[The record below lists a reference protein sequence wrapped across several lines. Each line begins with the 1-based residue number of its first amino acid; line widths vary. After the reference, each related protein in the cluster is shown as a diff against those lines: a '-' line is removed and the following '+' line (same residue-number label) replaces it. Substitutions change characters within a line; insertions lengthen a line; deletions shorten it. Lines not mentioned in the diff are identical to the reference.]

1 MMRAA
6 QASRRS
12 TTALRHASLTRPLA
26 PRLTRVRSAARA
38 REGFTM
44 IELLVVILIVGILAA
59 IAIPAFLSQKGKA
72 SDAAAKTLANSAAT
86 TAEAIGNDHS
96 GEYSAVSLT
105 EVKAYEPAIQESS
118 GNGEAWLTTAE
129 GTKSEY
135 VVTAT
140 SSTGD
145 TFTIT
150 RTTTG
155 TWTRSCVSKVAATK
169 GGCTSGSW

>member
-1 MMRAA
+1 MKVTTAHW
-6 QASRRS
+6 RS
-12 TTALRHASLTRPLA
+12 TA
-26 PRLTRVRSAARA
+26 
-38 REGFTM
+38 GFTM

-96 GEYSAVSLT
+96 GEYKAVTLT
-105 EVKAYEPAIQESS
+105 EVAAYEPSIQESS
-118 GNGEAWLTTAE
+118 GHGEAWLTTAE
-129 GTKSEY
+129 GTKDEY

-150 RTTTG
+150 RTSSG
-155 TWTRSCVSKVAATK
+155 TWARTCESKVASTK
-169 GGCTSGSW
+169 GGCAGGSW

>member
-1 MMRAA
+1 
-6 QASRRS
+6 
-12 TTALRHASLTRPLA
+12 
-26 PRLTRVRSAARA
+26 
-38 REGFTM
+38 M

-72 SDAAAKTLANSAAT
+72 SDATAKTLANSAAT
-86 TAEAIGNDHS
+86 TAEAIGNDHG
-96 GEYSAVSLT
+96 GEYKAVSLT
-105 EVKAYEPAIQESS
+105 EVKAYEPSIQETS
-118 GNGEAWLTTAE
+118 GKGEAWLTKAE
-129 GTKSEY
+129 GKANEY

-150 RTTTG
+150 RTSTG
-155 TWTRSCVSKVAATK
+155 TWTRTCVAKVTPSK